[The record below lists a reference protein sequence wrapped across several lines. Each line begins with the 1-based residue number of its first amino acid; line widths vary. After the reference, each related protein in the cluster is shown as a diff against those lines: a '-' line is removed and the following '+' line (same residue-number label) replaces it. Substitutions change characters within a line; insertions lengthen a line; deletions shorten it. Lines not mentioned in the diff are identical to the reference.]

1 MNVNMKIL
9 RQKTR
14 NMSWVF
20 FRFFKLLIR
29 TRASNYTHLAL
40 FSSWIQRQQNLLRV
54 ARITTLFLTQMT
66 KPQQLVKGMV
76 QGTSGQGSV
85 ASYFFV
91 FSLYSF
97 ITRQGLQL
105 TCSWNS
111 GDSWYTGSNT
121 VPSEQSSPI
130 NHFFNTFIECLDV
143 AALSLCLH
151 YCRSWGK
158 AVMPNKSVPCP
169 P

>member
-1 MNVNMKIL
+1 MDVNMKIL

-14 NMSWVF
+14 NMSWV

-40 FSSWIQRQQNLLRV
+40 FSSWIQRWQNLLRV

-91 FSLYSF
+91 FSLCSF

-105 TCSWNS
+105 TSSWNS
-111 GDSWYTGSNT
+111 GDSKQYGPIWA
-121 VPSEQSSPI
+121 EQSHQSFLQYI
-130 NHFFNTFIECLDV
+130 YQVSRCGCTV
-143 AALSLCLH
+143 VVSALL
-151 YCRSWGK
+151 
-158 AVMPNKSVPCP
+158 
-169 P
+169 